1 MVIHN
6 YKFKYNENGYI
17 TGFEAVEDNDY
28 DYTGQLANM
37 SDLCKGWYKFINGS
51 FIVDDAKKN
60 EIEAKEKDINR
71 KSELEE
77 LLKNSDYIIARTFEQ
92 VMSCTNPLTFITDI
106 IAIITKFS
114 AQYGEVIANRQTW
127 RDELEAMEATNNE

>member
-1 MVIHN
+1 MKYKIILDNNN
-6 YKFKYNENGYI
+6 YVVNYVVDKDGQYNDEDIRNIFDNFSHHISSYI
-17 TGFEAVEDNDY
+17 LNND
-28 DYTGQLANM
+28 D
-37 SDLCKGWYKFINGS
+37 FI
-51 FIVDDAKKN
+51 FDEEKEKETVKN
-60 EIEAKEKDINR
+60 ETISKR
-71 KSELEE
+71 KAELHN
-77 LLKNSDYIIARTFEQ
+77 LLNESDYIVARTFEQ